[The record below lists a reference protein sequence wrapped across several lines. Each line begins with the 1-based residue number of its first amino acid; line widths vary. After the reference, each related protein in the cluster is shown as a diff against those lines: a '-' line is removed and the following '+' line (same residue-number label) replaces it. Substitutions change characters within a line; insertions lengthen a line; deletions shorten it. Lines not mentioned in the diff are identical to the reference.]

1 MPPPLRYTLI
11 SLPPL
16 QPLGENG
23 KNRRELILRFT
34 KKGYI
39 AWLFEPTLYW
49 HFCLKLSQFFL
60 TILGLWP
67 SPLLVGRLLGCKKAA
82 YFMWRGGTKAN
93 DVNNTDSS
101 FIVSTKCR
109 ALFFNNIK
117 SCLFFWQNPSL
128 LGGGGTPA
136 SPTFS
141 HKANCTLF
149 PKDW

>member
-60 TILGLWP
+60 TILGFWP

-93 DVNNTDSS
+93 DVNNTDFS

-117 SCLFFWQNPSL
+117 SCLFFLAKSQL
-128 LGGGGTPA
+128 TRGGGHPG
-136 SPTFS
+136 
-141 HKANCTLF
+141 F
-149 PKDW
+149 PHIQPQSQLHIIP